1 LNELGLVKGPGQPKE
16 ALKTF
21 IATYG
26 KAIPLSLLIVAFILG
41 AGYFLNQRPTAA
53 KPVVAGWDDGQQ
65 GYNAYRWG
73 RYSEAVKFLESAVA
87 KDPLSEV
94 LWYDLGNSYFKLQK
108 YPEAVKAYQRAL
120 FLKPGDAD
128 AKANLEMAKKHL
140 KPDNPGQEPSQQ
152 GHFQLL

>member
-1 LNELGLVKGPGQPKE
+1 LILKELGLAKELGQPKG
-16 ALKTF
+16 ALKVF
-21 IATYG
+21 IETYG
-26 KAIPLSLLIVAFILG
+26 KAIPLCLLIVAFILG

-73 RYSEAVKFLESAVA
+73 RYSEAVGFLESAVQ

-120 FLKPGDAD
+120 FLKPDDAD
-128 AKANLEMAKKHL
+128 AKANFEMAKKHL
-140 KPDNPGQEPSQQ
+140 NANDPAK
-152 GHFQLL
+152 GHFQPL